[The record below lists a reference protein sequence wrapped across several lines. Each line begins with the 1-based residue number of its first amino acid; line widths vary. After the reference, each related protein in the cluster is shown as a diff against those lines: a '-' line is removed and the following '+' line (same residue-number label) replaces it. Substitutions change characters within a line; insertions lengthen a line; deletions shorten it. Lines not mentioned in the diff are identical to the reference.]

1 MSLKLPGKS
10 WFGTGNNEAAMI
22 RTQNQQVMVR
32 IVLALLGASY
42 LAAHAPH
49 IIPHFQFVAVSL
61 TLYIVFN
68 LLCLPWI
75 KKKPAHTLRLLL
87 APIFDVYLSAM
98 AMWLDGGIVSPYY
111 IIFLIIIVGNGVRF
125 GNIMLLYSQTLSLLA
140 LAGVGMVT
148 VYSLQQP
155 IDWLYLLA
163 QVMGVI
169 LVPGYA
175 YLLGK
180 KLEKARHIRYRAE
193 QETVGLLD
201 ASPIPACTF
210 EAGDNDKLYV
220 RYANPAMSKLFD
232 KADED
237 IEGGQVEQLAI
248 AEDSAIIRDGCRKVL
263 QCANHNTAHRFD
275 IRYRAHD
282 GQLHSLMCQANAIR
296 WRGRLLGLC
305 LITDVTEN
313 ERLHEQ
319 LERAHRQDYMNSLL
333 AGLTHDFRNVLTNII
348 GNAEVMQ
355 MDAKDKALAD
365 KLGLIIQA
373 GERSS
378 EMITH
383 LMHMARKKK
392 TARKLIQ
399 LQDTLHA
406 TINLA
411 RLKLPENISLECTID
426 DNIPPILGLS
436 AQIDQVMLNL
446 VENAAQA
453 ISGSGKIKIT
463 IAQDMQHSLAEA
475 SLPAIRI
482 TLEDNG
488 CGIKQEDMQ
497 HIFDSFWTTREKNGG
512 SGLGLTMVKRIVG
525 WHHGEIN
532 IESTAGKGTSVCI
545 VLPPAS
551 NADKTGKKTT
561 PKAEPATPPASQTA
575 IQAWR
580 VLLVDDE
587 PDVLRVHQLM
597 LEHIGLS
604 VICANDGHTALQILD
619 QQSEEIDLVMTDF
632 HMPQMDG
639 LEMTRR
645 IRKTR
650 PQLPVLMV
658 TAFSEDERLRD
669 ASITDFSILEKPVN
683 TERMTA
689 HITTIQQATKQ

>member
-1 MSLKLPGKS
+1 MSLKLPGKN
-10 WFGTGNNEAAMI
+10 WFGNVNDEAIII
-22 RTQNQQVMVR
+22 RTQTQQVTVR

-49 IIPHFQFVAVSL
+49 LMPHLRFVAISL
-61 TLYIVFN
+61 ILYIAFN
-68 LLCLPWI
+68 LCCLPWI
-75 KKKPAHTLRLLL
+75 RKKPSHTLRLLL

-125 GNIMLLYSQTLSLLA
+125 GNIMLLYSQMLSLLA
-140 LAGVGMVT
+140 LAGIGMVT

-175 YLLGK
+175 YMLGK
-180 KLEKARHIRYRAE
+180 KLEKARHTRYRAE

-210 EAGDNDKLYV
+210 ETGNNGNLYI
-220 RYANPAMSKLFD
+220 RYANPAMSRLFD
-232 KADED
+232 KDDED
-237 IEGGQVEQLAI
+237 IEGEQIEHLAI
-248 AEDSAIIRDGCRKVL
+248 AEDSSIIRDGCQQVL
-263 QCANHNTAHRFD
+263 QHASRNTAHRFN

-355 MDAKDKALAD
+355 MDVKDKVLSD

-373 GERSS
+373 GERGS

-392 TARKLIQ
+392 TARKVIQ

-426 DNIPPILGLS
+426 DDIPPILGHS

-453 ISGSGKIKIT
+453 ITGSGKIKIT
-463 IAQDMQHSLAEA
+463 VEQDMQHSLAEA
-475 SLPAIRI
+475 HIPAIRI
-482 TLEDNG
+482 TLQDNG
-488 CGIKQEDMQ
+488 RGIKKEDMQ
-497 HIFDSFWTTREKNGG
+497 HVFDSFWTTREDDGG

-532 IESTAGKGTSVCI
+532 IESTPGKGTSVCI

-551 NADKTGKKTT
+551 HAGKQGEKTT
-561 PKAEPATPPASQTA
+561 ADIDPATTPATQSA
-575 IQAWR
+575 IRPWR

-587 PDVLRVHQLM
+587 PDVLRVHQLI

-604 VICANDGHTALQILD
+604 VICANDGNTALQMLD
-619 QQSEEIDLVMTDF
+619 HQAKEIDLVMTDYN
-632 HMPQMDG
+632 MPQMDG

-645 IRKTR
+645 IRQAW
-650 PQLPVLMV
+650 PQLPVLMI

-669 ASITDFSILEKPVN
+669 TPATGFSILEKPVSS
-683 TERMTA
+683 ERIAA
-689 HITTIQQATKQ
+689 HIATIQQASKQ